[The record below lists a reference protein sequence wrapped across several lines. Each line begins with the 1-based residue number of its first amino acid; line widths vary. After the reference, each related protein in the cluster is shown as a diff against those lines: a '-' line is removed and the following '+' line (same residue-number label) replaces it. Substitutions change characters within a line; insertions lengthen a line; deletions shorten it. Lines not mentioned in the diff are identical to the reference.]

1 MTAGQRE
8 WLQPTRIGACPV
20 WPVIGKAD
28 GQCVPSVAVIVA
40 RTAELAEE
48 HLSAAT
54 MRCPRCAGRLIR
66 WGYARPRTIRS
77 HGVATVGVI
86 PRRVRCTDCRR
97 TDVILPAA
105 FQTRRADTT
114 AVIAEALRHKADG
127 VGYRRIAAHL
137 GRPESTV
144 RRWLDRATTA
154 HVQWIHH
161 RGVQRLIQV
170 APEVFTELRL
180 GANPL
185 RDALSVLAAAA
196 YWDRHRFGFIDP
208 PWTLIG
214 TYTRGRLL
222 APPG

>member
-1 MTAGQRE
+1 M
-8 WLQPTRIGACPV
+8 
-20 WPVIGKAD
+20 
-28 GQCVPSVAVIVA
+28 IVA

-48 HLSAAT
+48 HLTATT

-66 WGYARPRTIRS
+66 WGHARARTIRS
-77 HGVATVGVI
+77 HGADTVTVT
-86 PRRVRCTDCRR
+86 PRRVRCTDCHR

-105 FQTRRADTT
+105 FQSRRADIT
-114 AVIAEALRHKADG
+114 AVIAEAWQHKAYG
-127 VGYRRIAAHL
+127 VGYRRIAARL

-144 RRWLDRATTA
+144 RRWLVRVTTA
-154 HVQWIHH
+154 HVQWMYH
-161 RGVQRLIQV
+161 RGVHRLVQV

-196 YWDRHRFGFIDP
+196 YWDRHRFGFTDP

-222 APPG
+222 SPPG

>member
-1 MTAGQRE
+1 M
-8 WLQPTRIGACPV
+8 
-20 WPVIGKAD
+20 
-28 GQCVPSVAVIVA
+28 IVV

-48 HLSAAT
+48 HLTATT

-77 HGVATVGVI
+77 HGADTVRVI
-86 PRRVRCTDCRR
+86 PRRVRCTDCHR
-97 TDVILPAA
+97 TDVVLPAA
-105 FQTRRADTT
+105 VQARRADTT
-114 AVIAEALRHKADG
+114 EVIAEALQHKADG
-127 VGYRRIAAHL
+127 VGYRRIAARL

-144 RRWLDRATTA
+144 RRWTVRATTA
-154 HVQWIHH
+154 HVQWMYH
-161 RGVQRLIQV
+161 RGVRRLVQV

-196 YWDRHRFGFIDP
+196 YWDRHRFGFTDP

-222 APPG
+222 SQPG